1 MRNSLI
7 WIEPNGG
14 WTSNKDED
22 GIEYNDTGLC
32 NRVLHWEIAYKI
44 NEKAGFNYNIVVE
57 EEFWPEYDLITL
69 PNTLA
74 LNQESISTESIPLSF
89 EKATSILRSDD
100 FNLDLTKNYR
110 SDFGYK
116 TLVSFYDE
124 LYFFHPLAHIELKSS
139 FIKDYLKKVTK
150 DVVGI
155 HIRRN
160 SGVSYKEEDLSYL
173 TPGLK
178 EEYIKFRSNSAQV
191 KGLSYIK
198 DEVYF
203 NVIDNILK
211 INPSQKFYL
220 SCDLPYELFSYYKDR
235 YGFSIITKED
245 IMPEILKVEKESKT
259 LNNLVDLF
267 ALSYC
272 KFLIK
277 SNNSSWSD
285 FAQFYKNQPATYVKD
300 HFERVIKPKYMNSS
314 WDQEGHY
321 GLEKIKVKRN
331 LF

>member
-1 MRNSLI
+1 MRKSLI
-7 WIEPNGG
+7 WLEPNGG

-22 GIEYNDTGLC
+22 GVEYNDTGLC
-32 NRVLHWEIAYKI
+32 NRLLHWEVAYKV
-44 NEKAGFNYNIVVE
+44 NEKAGFEYNILVE
-57 EEFWPEYDLITL
+57 KEFWPEYNLITL
-69 PNTLA
+69 P
-74 LNQESISTESIPLSF
+74 STFMLDQKDMPAKTIPLSF
-89 EKATSILRSDD
+89 EKAASILKTDN
-100 FNLDLTKNYR
+100 FNLDLTIDYR

-116 TLVSFYDE
+116 TLASFYDE
-124 LYFFHPLAHIELKSS
+124 LYFFHPLSYIKLKSELIENC
-139 FIKDYLKKVTK
+139 IKRVTK
-150 DVVGI
+150 NVVGI

-160 SGVSYKEEDLSYL
+160 SGVSYKEEDLASEIREQYVR
-173 TPGLK
+173 
-178 EEYIKFRSNSAQV
+178 FRSNSAQV

-198 DEVYF
+198 DEAYF
-203 NVIDNILK
+203 SVIDNILN

-220 SCDLPYELFSYYKDR
+220 SCDLPYELFSYYKNR
-235 YGFSIITKED
+235 YGLNIITKED
-245 IMPEILKVEKESKT
+245 IMPEILEVEKESKT
-259 LNNLVDLF
+259 LQNLVDLF
-267 ALSYC
+267 ALSHC

-300 HFERVIKPKYMNSS
+300 HFERVIKPKYMNSN

>member
-7 WIEPNGG
+7 WLEPNGG

-32 NRVLHWEIAYKI
+32 NRVLHWEVAYKI
-44 NEKAGFNYNIVVE
+44 NEKAGFNYDIVVE
-57 EEFWPEYDLITL
+57 KEFWPEYDFITL
-69 PNTLA
+69 PSTVASYQKNILA
-74 LNQESISTESIPLSF
+74 ESIPLSF
-89 EKATSILRSDD
+89 EKATSILKFDQ
-100 FNLDLTKNYR
+100 FNLDLTKDYR

-116 TLVSFYDE
+116 TLASFYDE
-124 LYFFHPLAHIELKSS
+124 LYFFHPLAYIKLKSE
-139 FIKDYLKKVTK
+139 FIESYIKSITK

-160 SGVSYKEEDLSYL
+160 SGVSYKEEDLASEI
-173 TPGLK
+173 K
-178 EEYIKFRSNSAQV
+178 EQYVRFRSNSAQV

-203 NVIDNILK
+203 NVIDSILK
-211 INPSQKFYL
+211 INSSQKFYL

-235 YGFSIITKED
+235 YGANIITKED

-259 LNNLVDLF
+259 LDNLVDLF
-267 ALSYC
+267 ALSHC

-300 HFERVIKPKYMNSS
+300 HFERVIKPRYMNSN